1 MNALFKRAA
10 FAATIAASALS
21 FSALAE
27 KPAEVPSL
35 IKVVVPFAPGAGT
48 DVVARAM
55 ANLLADELDANVM
68 VENRPGASGMIGA
81 RAVVNGAKDGSELMV
96 FSSSLITTA
105 ATLRNMPFDI
115 TKDVEPVAMLSEG
128 PMIVV
133 VADPSPIKTPADL
146 IAEAK
151 AKPGVLNHGT
161 AGTGTLAH
169 MAVELLGEKGGIAL
183 THIPYRGA
191 APAVVDLIGGSLDVM
206 VGAYSTFAPVLDS
219 GRARAIAITTEQ
231 PSPAF
236 PDLPPMAT
244 AVPGYDSGIWIG
256 LWAPQGLPEELMER
270 LNKAVT
276 NVTHSEEYANILRVD
291 GHQPSH
297 ATPAELKERVLQD
310 FAAWREVAANANI
323 VVD

>member
-1 MNALFKRAA
+1 
-10 FAATIAASALS
+10 
-21 FSALAE
+21 
-27 KPAEVPSL
+27 
-35 IKVVVPFAPGAGT
+35 
-48 DVVARAM
+48 
-55 ANLLADELDANVM
+55 
-68 VENRPGASGMIGA
+68 A

-191 APAVVDLIGGSLDVM
+191 APAV
-206 VGAYSTFAPVLDS
+206 
-219 GRARAIAITTEQ
+219 
-231 PSPAF
+231 
-236 PDLPPMAT
+236 
-244 AVPGYDSGIWIG
+244 
-256 LWAPQGLPEELMER
+256 
-270 LNKAVT
+270 
-276 NVTHSEEYANILRVD
+276 
-291 GHQPSH
+291 
-297 ATPAELKERVLQD
+297 
-310 FAAWREVAANANI
+310 
-323 VVD
+323 